1 MKIEKFLTILFWG
14 IVIYFGIGIV
24 SPVCAYSIQKLANV
38 PVENDFTLGP
48 GKVEVLLDPGSTTT
62 RNLLITNRLGKVM
75 DFKVEIEDFEGS
87 PTGERAAV
95 LLGGKRGP
103 YSLKNYL
110 NPELSEFTLAHGERM
125 VLPVEISIPE
135 GMEPGGLYGSV
146 LVSTSPPK
154 EILKKEAGKVK
165 GQIRIVGRIGSLFF
179 VRVKGKAKE
188 DGKLEKFDTAD
199 SKRFYQKGPISFSI
213 LYRNTGNVHLDPY
226 GLIEIKNLLG
236 KKIGEIEIDP
246 YFAMPKSLRYREVK
260 WERGLALG
268 RYTATLSL
276 NRGYKNI
283 IDRASIN
290 FWILP
295 WKILLIA
302 GIAIF
307 FIIWFIWWIATH
319 FEIRRKR

>member
-1 MKIEKFLTILFWG
+1 MKKSFLTILFLG
-14 IVIYFGIGIV
+14 MVIYFGVGVV
-24 SPVCAYSIQKLANV
+24 SPVFAYNIQKLANV

-48 GKVEVLLDPGSTTT
+48 GKIEVFLDPGSTTT
-62 RNLLITNRLGKVM
+62 RNLLITNRLGKTM

-103 YSLKNYL
+103 YSLKDYL
-110 NPELSEFTLAHGERM
+110 HPELSEFTLAHGERM

-146 LVSTSPPK
+146 LISTSPPEK
-154 EILKKEAGKVK
+154 IPEREEGVAK
-165 GQIRIVGRIGSLFF
+165 GQVRIVGRVGTLFF
-179 VRVKGKAKE
+179 VRTKGEVNEEGA
-188 DGKLEKFDTAD
+188 LEKFDTTG
-199 SKRFYQKGPISFSI
+199 SKRFYQKGPISFTI

-226 GLIEIKNLLG
+226 GIVEIKNILG
-236 KKIGEIEIDP
+236 KKIGEIEVEP

-268 RYTATLSL
+268 HYTATLFL
-276 NRGYKNI
+276 NRGYQDI
-283 IDRASIN
+283 IDTAKIN
-290 FWILP
+290 FWIFP

-307 FIIWFIWWIATH
+307 SIIWFIWWIATH
-319 FEIRRKR
+319 FEIRRKS